1 MNINDIQTP
10 FFVLDRK
17 VMVDEVQKL
26 NYAIATYW
34 PNTIPAYPVKPTS
47 LPYLAKMYNAL
58 GVYAEVV
65 SQDEDEMAGWC
76 G

>member
-34 PNTIPAYPVKPTS
+34 PNTIPAYCMITIKKNYETQK
-47 LPYLAKMYNAL
+47 YY
-58 GVYAEVV
+58 YF
-65 SQDEDEMAGWC
+65 
-76 G
+76 

>member
-34 PNTIPAYPVKPTS
+34 PNTIPAYSVKTHS
-47 LPYLAKMYNAL
+47 LPYLAKML
-58 GVYAEVV
+58 
-65 SQDEDEMAGWC
+65 SR
-76 G
+76 

>member
-34 PNTIPAYPVKPTS
+34 PNTIPALLYDYHQKK
-47 LPYLAKMYNAL
+47 L
-58 GVYAEVV
+58 
-65 SQDEDEMAGWC
+65 
-76 G
+76 

>member
-17 VMVDEVQKL
+17 VMVDEVEKL

-34 PNTIPAYPVKPTS
+34 PNTIPAYCMITIKKNYETQK
-47 LPYLAKMYNAL
+47 YY
-58 GVYAEVV
+58 YF
-65 SQDEDEMAGWC
+65 
-76 G
+76 

>member
-26 NYAIATYW
+26 NYAIAT
-34 PNTIPAYPVKPTS
+34 
-47 LPYLAKMYNAL
+47 
-58 GVYAEVV
+58 
-65 SQDEDEMAGWC
+65 
-76 G
+76 

>member
-10 FFVLDRK
+10 FFLLDRK

-34 PNTIPAYPVKPTS
+34 PNTIPAYSVMIVLIHSVGIKKDKINRTI
-47 LPYLAKMYNAL
+47 A
-58 GVYAEVV
+58 
-65 SQDEDEMAGWC
+65 D
-76 G
+76 

>member
-34 PNTIPAYPVKPTS
+34 PNTIPAYSVKTNS
-47 LPYLAKMYNAL
+47 LPYLAKMLNEL

-65 SQDEDEMAGWC
+65 SQDEY
-76 G
+76 